1 MTGTRLPFRRV
12 VDPHGNTMS
21 LSTQVLFA
29 MSGRCEAWQPCDPAT
44 NRASCLS
51 QAAGG
56 RYPPTI
62 SAG

>member
-1 MTGTRLPFRRV
+1 
-12 VDPHGNTMS
+12 MS